1 MRLSDFDYD
10 LSEKLIAQYP
20 LKKRDEAKLMI
31 VNRATSK
38 ITHDHFFNLNC
49 YLPKKSMLVLNDSK
63 VVPARL
69 FGRKEFGG
77 REVEV
82 FLLKKLSDGYCY
94 ETLMRPL
101 RKIKD
106 NEKILFDGTTLWA
119 KLVDR
124 EKMIVRFNRKEVMP
138 YLKKIGHIPLPPYIK
153 RSDEKS
159 DQINYQTVYA
169 KRQGSVAAP
178 TAGLHFTDRLLN
190 GLKESGH
197 SIKRVTLHVNY
208 GTFRPIEEDDVVSH
222 KMHKED
228 FLVSK
233 GTWDS
238 ILRSKKHNK
247 KVVAVGTTSCR
258 VLETVAKKGKFKGA
272 SDLFIYPGF
281 QFRVVDALLTNFH
294 LPKSTL
300 LMLVCGFATRD
311 LIMHAYHEAIKEKY
325 RFYSY
330 GDCMLIV

>member
-1 MRLSDFDYD
+1 MRLDDFDYD

-20 LKKRDEAKLMI
+20 LKKRDHAKLMI
-31 VNRATSK
+31 VNRKTLE
-38 ITHDHFFNLNC
+38 ITHDYFFNLNR
-49 YLPKKSMLVLNDSK
+49 YLPQKSILVLNDSK

-69 FGRKEFGG
+69 FGKKEFGG

-82 FLLKKLSDGYCY
+82 FLLKKLPDGYCY

-101 RKIKD
+101 KKIKD
-106 NEKILFDGTTLWA
+106 NEKIFFNDTTLYA

-124 EKMIVRFNRKEVMP
+124 EKMIVRFNRKDVMSH
-138 YLKKIGHIPLPPYIK
+138 LSKIGHIPLPPYIK
-153 RSDEKS
+153 RADEKS
-159 DQINYQTVYA
+159 DHVDYQTVYA
-169 KRQGSVAAP
+169 RTQGSVAAP
-178 TAGLHFTDRLLN
+178 TAGLHFTKTLLTRIKK
-190 GLKESGH
+190 LGH
-197 SIKRVTLHVNY
+197 LIKKVTLHVNY
-208 GTFRPIEEDDVVSH
+208 GTFRPVEEKDIVSH

-228 FLVSK
+228 FSALK

-238 ILRSKKHNK
+238 ILKAKKNSQ

-258 VLETVAKKGKFKGA
+258 VLETIARTKKLKGA

-281 QFRVVDALLTNFH
+281 KFRVVDALLTNFH

-311 LIMHAYHEAIKEKY
+311 LIMNAYSEAIKKKY

-330 GDCMLIV
+330 GDCMLII